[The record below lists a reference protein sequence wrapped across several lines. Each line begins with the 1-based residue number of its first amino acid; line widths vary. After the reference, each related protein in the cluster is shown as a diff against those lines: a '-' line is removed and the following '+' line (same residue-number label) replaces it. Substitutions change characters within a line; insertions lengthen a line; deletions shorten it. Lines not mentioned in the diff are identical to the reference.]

1 MSEGNVRILRDIDE
15 LKVSPAAVKCNRL
28 ANLIVLQAQVMQLRV
43 ERKETN
49 KRVSHLE
56 AENKYLRQALAS
68 LFNQRQAYHDIIYE
82 NERARGARVKTPFG
96 FPNGGAR
103 RAHSLN
109 LHYGTVHQAP
119 APPTQLLDEDDEE
132 EQLQDEDNEE
142 LASSKRLSSSS
153 NESRSN
159 GLATPIKQSPQ
170 TQPVQSP
177 PKFALLGEQ
186 VASTPTPPPLL
197 PRKKEHA
204 QLKREL
210 SEATSARKE
219 ANQRIIAWV

>member
-1 MSEGNVRILRDIDE
+1 
-15 LKVSPAAVKCNRL
+15 
-28 ANLIVLQAQVMQLRV
+28 MQLRV

-82 NERARGARVKTPFG
+82 NERARAARGKAPFG

-119 APPTQLLDEDDEE
+119 AQPTQLLDEDDEV
-132 EQLQDEDNEE
+132 QLEDEDNEE
-142 LASSKRLSSSS
+142 LVLSAAGNKRLSSSS

-159 GLATPIKQSPQ
+159 GLATPTAKQPQ
-170 TQPVQSP
+170 AQPVQSP
-177 PKFALLGEQ
+177 PKFASITEQ
-186 VASTPTPPPLL
+186 LASTPTPPPPLL

>member
-1 MSEGNVRILRDIDE
+1 
-15 LKVSPAAVKCNRL
+15 
-28 ANLIVLQAQVMQLRV
+28 MQLRL
-43 ERKETN
+43 ERKDTN
-49 KRVSHLE
+49 KRLNHLE

-68 LFNQRQAYHDIIYE
+68 LYNQRQGTPHDIIYE
-82 NERARGARVKTPFG
+82 NDRARTARKAPFP

-103 RAHSLN
+103 RAQSLN

-119 APPTQLLDEDDEE
+119 AQATQSLDEDDEVE
-132 EQLQDEDNEE
+132 LEDEDNVE
-142 LASSKRLSSSS
+142 LATGNNKRHSSSS
-153 NESRSN
+153 NESRTN
-159 GLATPIKQSPQ
+159 GMSTAMQPQ
-170 TQPVQSP
+170 QQLQPQPQPVQSP
-177 PKFALLGEQ
+177 PKFALLTEEQ
-186 VASTPTPPPLL
+186 VATPPPPLL